1 MLSQW
6 KPFPWILS
14 PLQLWLSSFQCC
26 THIFKAFFYSSISV
40 INTIPILEKILPLSR
55 GRKECLWSWPN
66 PTVWGF
72 NRVLLCS
79 SYCNK
84 ITQTGWLINNRN
96 SLLTALKA
104 ESLRSRCQ
112 SNWVKAFFQVP
123 DLSLCPCIAEGAR
136 ELRGSPFIEAQ
147 IPFIRTLLSWP
158 NHLPKTPLPNTIILG
173 IKISVYKFCRD
184 TDIQTIASSNPIFLR
199 WL

>member
-6 KPFPWILS
+6 KNFPWILS

-26 THIFKAFFYSSISV
+26 AHIFKAFFYPSISG

-72 NRVLLCS
+72 NSFLLFS
-79 SYCNK
+79 GYCNK
-84 ITQTGWLINNRN
+84 ITQTGWLKNNRIF
-96 SLLTALKA
+96 LLTALKA

-112 SNWVKAFFQVP
+112 NNWVRALFQVP
-123 DLSLCPCIAEGAR
+123 DLSLCPCMAEGAR
-136 ELRGSPFIEAQ
+136 DLRRSPFIEAQ
-147 IPFIRTLLSWP
+147 IPLWGLYPHDLITSQRLRLQIPSYLTLRFQYINFVGTW
-158 NHLPKTPLPNTIILG
+158 
-173 IKISVYKFCRD
+173 
-184 TDIQTIASSNPIFLR
+184 IFKPY
-199 WL
+199 